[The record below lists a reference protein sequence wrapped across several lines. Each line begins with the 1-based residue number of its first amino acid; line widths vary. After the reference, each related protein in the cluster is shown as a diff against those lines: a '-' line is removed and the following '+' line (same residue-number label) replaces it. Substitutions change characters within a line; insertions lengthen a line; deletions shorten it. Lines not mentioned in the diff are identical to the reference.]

1 VRGRADRCLRS
12 AGGKRDGPLARS
24 VEQACRRRGRT
35 LVRFDRDEHGLAVA
49 TFDSPPLNLFNRQL
63 FEDLQAIVAAVEAEP
78 PRALL
83 FRAEGRAVSGG
94 VDVHEFDGLTPE
106 RASQLWDELIG
117 LVEKVEA
124 LPLPVVF
131 AAHALTLTAAFEL
144 ALGCDLI
151 LAARSAKFGLV
162 EKVVGLTPSMGG
174 TQRLAERAG
183 SGRARHFV
191 MSGELFDAEEM
202 ERWGVV
208 NLVFDDKG
216 FDDRAR
222 AFAAELAAGPT
233 KAHAMTKHV
242 LRRYREGGVPAADQ
256 AIREDAGELFATE
269 DLQRAVKTFLE
280 KGPGHAE
287 FNGR

>member
-1 VRGRADRCLRS
+1 MDSEETVVR
-12 AGGKRDGPLARS
+12 
-24 VEQACRRRGRT
+24 VEHDAA
-35 LVRFDRDEHGLAVA
+35 GLAVL
-49 TFDSPPLNLFNRQL
+49 TLDSPPLNLFDSRMFDGL
-63 FEDLQAIVAAVEAEP
+63 LAGIAAVEADP

-83 FRAEGRAVSGG
+83 IRAEGRAVSGG
-94 VDVHEFDGLTPE
+94 VNVAEFEGLTPE
-106 RASQLWDELIG
+106 RASGLWDELIG
-117 LVEKVEA
+117 AVERVER

-183 SGRARHFV
+183 SGRARELV
-191 MSGELFDAEEM
+191 ITGELFDAEEL
-202 ERWGVV
+202 ERWNVV
-208 NLVFDDKG
+208 NRVFDDEG
-216 FDDRAR
+216 FNERAR

-233 KAHAMTKHV
+233 KAHAMTKLV
-242 LRRYREGGVPAADQ
+242 LRRFREGGIPAADE
-256 AIREDAGELFATE
+256 AIRTEAGELFATE

-280 KGPGHAE
+280 HGGPGHATFE
-287 FNGR
+287 GR